1 MNAIKKSLILTLIV
15 LSSAVVFADTIPS
28 QIGIFEH
35 LDETIPSGLQFTNQD
50 GKLVSL
56 DSLIDKPTVLVLVYY
71 NCPGICSPLL
81 DGVTDLVDES
91 ELVAGIDYQ
100 VVTISFN
107 WDEGWELARDK
118 RKNYL
123 SQLEREIN
131 PDAWQWMV
139 GDSASVMKLVDAV
152 GFGFKKEDEDYVH
165 AASLMMLSPE
175 RKITRYLYGLFFN
188 PWDVKM
194 AVIEA
199 SKGQSRPTI
208 NKVLDYCFSY
218 DAEGKKYVF
227 NITKIAATVILLT
240 ALSLFLYLVFTR
252 KKKISR
258 HNKP

>member
-1 MNAIKKSLILTLIV
+1 MNTIKKSLILALTV
-15 LSSAVVFADTIPS
+15 LSSAFVYADTIPAN
-28 QIGIFEH
+28 IGIFEH
-35 LDETIPSGLQFTNQD
+35 LDEYIPKGLQFTNQE
-50 GKLVSL
+50 GQQVSL
-56 DSLIDKPTVLVLVYY
+56 DTLIDKPTILVLVYY

-91 ELVAGIDYQ
+91 DLVAGVDYQ
-100 VVTISFN
+100 IVTISFN
-107 WDEGWELARDK
+107 WDEDWELARDK

-123 SQLEREIN
+123 SQLEREIDPN
-131 PDAWQWMV
+131 AWQWMV

-165 AASLMMLSPE
+165 AAPLMMLSPDG
-175 RKITRYLYGLFFN
+175 KITRYLYGLFFN

-252 KKKISR
+252 KKKITR
-258 HNKP
+258 HN